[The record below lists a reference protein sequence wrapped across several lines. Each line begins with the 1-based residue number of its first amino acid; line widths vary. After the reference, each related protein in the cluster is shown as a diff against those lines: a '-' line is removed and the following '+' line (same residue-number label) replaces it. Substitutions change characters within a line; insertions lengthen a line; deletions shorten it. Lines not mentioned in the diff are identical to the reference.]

1 MRFITNIVIVQP
13 SSTVL
18 FWPYYYFLI
27 LPFRVLCNSNLA
39 IIKSVKNALFYL
51 VNTIDDHIS
60 IFIHGLSNLCHMS
73 PYCFI
78 IYCYVTMFHGKRLD
92 KLQDTCHGLC
102 LSSLDPAKYGRGKS
116 NINPQVLILQKFFN
130 YEHCKITIVICNH
143 NSCLNLENHIY
154 TYY

>member
-1 MRFITNIVIVQP
+1 MRFITNAQYAYY
-13 SSTVL
+13 
-18 FWPYYYFLI
+18 FWPYYYFLT
-27 LPFRVLCNSNLA
+27 LPFRVLWDRNLA

-102 LSSLDPAKYGRGKS
+102 LSSLDPAKYGHGKS
-116 NINPQVLILQKFFN
+116 NINA
-130 YEHCKITIVICNH
+130 
-143 NSCLNLENHIY
+143 
-154 TYY
+154 